1 MEFKMIIITGYYEV
15 NGTKS
20 QLHQVHETFANM
32 EEVEQYRQDLQNQTG
47 HEINLIRKEKIQ

>member
-1 MEFKMIIITGYYEV
+1 MIIITGYYEV